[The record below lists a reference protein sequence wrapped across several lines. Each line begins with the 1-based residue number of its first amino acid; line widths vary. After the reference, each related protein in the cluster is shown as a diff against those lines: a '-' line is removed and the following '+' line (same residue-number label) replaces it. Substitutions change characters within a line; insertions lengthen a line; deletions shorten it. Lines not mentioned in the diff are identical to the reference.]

1 MEAAMPTPFE
11 QEQKSIVQ
19 DTIALSAIALALV
32 VLWRLIAFETMAGAQ
47 VPILI
52 LLSSVLGTAAVG
64 GNLIHLAMRQIN
76 LETR

>member
-1 MEAAMPTPFE
+1 MPTPFE

-19 DTIALSAIALALV
+19 DTISLSAIAVGLLWLG
-32 VLWRLIAFETMAGAQ
+32 VLMVFEMMAGAQ

-52 LLSSVLGTAAVG
+52 ILSSILGTAAVG
-64 GNLIHLAMRQIN
+64 GNLIHLAVRQIN

>member
-1 MEAAMPTPFE
+1 MPTPFE

-19 DTIALSAIALALV
+19 DTISLSAIAVGLLWLG
-32 VLWRLIAFETMAGAQ
+32 VLMVFEMMAGAQ

-52 LLSSVLGTAAVG
+52 ILSSILVTAAVG
-64 GNLIHLAMRQIN
+64 GNLIHLAVRQIN

>member
-1 MEAAMPTPFE
+1 MPTPFE

-52 LLSSVLGTAAVG
+52 ILSSILVTAAVG
-64 GNLIHLAMRQIN
+64 GNLIHLAVRQIN

>member
-1 MEAAMPTPFE
+1 MPTPFE

-19 DTIALSAIALALV
+19 DTISLSAIAVGL
-32 VLWRLIAFETMAGAQ
+32 LWLGVRMVFEMMAGAQ

-52 LLSSVLGTAAVG
+52 ILSSILGTAAVG
-64 GNLIHLAMRQIN
+64 GNLIHLAVRQIN

>member
-1 MEAAMPTPFE
+1 MPTPFE

-19 DTIALSAIALALV
+19 DTISLSAIAVGLLWLGVLLV
-32 VLWRLIAFETMAGAQ
+32 LEMMAGAQ

-52 LLSSVLGTAAVG
+52 ILSSILGTAAVG
-64 GNLIHLAMRQIN
+64 GNLIHLAVRQIN

>member
-1 MEAAMPTPFE
+1 MPPPFE

-19 DTIALSAIALALV
+19 DTISLSAIAVGLLWLG
-32 VLWRLIAFETMAGAQ
+32 VLMVFEMMAGAQ

-52 LLSSVLGTAAVG
+52 ILSSILGTAAVG
-64 GNLIHLAMRQIN
+64 GNLIHLAVRQIN